1 MFLIHR
7 PLAGV
12 AEGSFWTL
20 IMAWCINRLIH
31 NHSIII
37 RSSKHWI
44 CLRSIKRS
52 VGAVGLLSCTW
63 ERKRDVWGVLIDERS
78 RAVMQK
84 DQSRCVTSALHH
96 VYTHTHTHTHTHTLH
111 HPVISSLLIRLPVA
125 HGWFRLCQMHIP
137 HKHGESFSNQSRTPL
152 PRLSQQEQWCWESN

>member
-20 IMAWCINRLIH
+20 TTAWCINRLIH
-31 NHSIII
+31 KHGIII

-52 VGAVGLLSCTW
+52 VGAVVFYPAHEKG
-63 ERKRDVWGVLIDERS
+63 RGDVWGVLIDERS

-96 VYTHTHTHTHTHTLH
+96 VYTHTHTLH